1 MRSSEGA
8 WQFSQYEQRNAG
20 LWLKENAKPAP
31 IVMSNDFRPAFYAEG
46 KYVPLYSDNI
56 NEVLAE
62 AFAKQVD
69 FLVIDERNI
78 KPTSQLSSLLNGP
91 QNSPQL
97 ELVYQA
103 TEHQGY
109 KIVIYRVIRD
119 NR

>member
-1 MRSSEGA
+1 
-8 WQFSQYEQRNAG
+8 
-20 LWLKENAKPAP
+20 
-31 IVMSNDFRPAFYAEG
+31 
-46 KYVPLYSDNI
+46 
-56 NEVLAE
+56 VLAE

-78 KPTSQLSSLLNGP
+78 KPTSQLSSLLNEP

-97 ELVYQA
+97 EVVYQA
-103 TEHQGY
+103 TEREGY